1 MPDAPRVGTDFAGY
15 LIEAVAGRGGM
26 STVYRAENRR
36 LGNRVAL
43 KILSADLAAD
53 ETFRERFVRESRLA
67 ASISHPNI
75 IPIYDAGSNDEN
87 LYIVM
92 RYVEG
97 ADLKQ
102 VLKEAGP
109 LPVDV
114 AVSIISQAGRGLAA
128 AHDRGL
134 VHRDVKPANILLDFA
149 DGTEPR
155 LAHPYVADFGLTKH
169 VGSVSG
175 ATGTGQLVGTL
186 DYVSPEQISGAGLDR
201 RTDVYSLGCVLYECL
216 AGRVPFSGSGD
227 AAVLWAHMSETPVP
241 PSELRDDVTESIDA
255 VISRAMAKDVDARF
269 PGCRELV
276 AALELAAGAG
286 APLAT
291 RPIELP
297 VAMPAAAPPAP
308 PASATGGPAAAGHRR
323 SRRRKIGVV
332 VGVLAVAG
340 VAAATLVALRSSD
353 GHPRLTP
360 PVTPPRSD
368 IQRAVAPLVPLH
380 SCVLSPASTGVEA
393 IVCTNPV
400 PGISLFKV
408 QRYTTWRYLYTDY
421 RGVLH
426 QAARRDTD
434 LGGLNSG
441 SCMRAWETEDAWSYS
456 GNQHVV
462 ALGEQAMT
470 ANANRALNADGRVFC
485 WTTRSGRP
493 EIVWTNSKDGFLLAQ
508 AVGTS
513 TYPRLAAWWN
523 RAHTLLVPPAG
534 FSS

>member
-75 IPIYDAGSNDEN
+75 IPIYDAGSDDEN

-149 DGTEPR
+149 DGTDPR

-186 DYVSPEQISGAGLDR
+186 DYVSPEQISGTALDR

-241 PSELRDDVTESIDA
+241 PSELRDDVTQSIDA

-276 AALELAAGAG
+276 AALQLAAGTA

-308 PASATGGPAAAGHRR
+308 PTSATDGPAAAGHRR
-323 SRRRKIGVV
+323 SRRGKIGVV
-332 VGVLAVAG
+332 VGVLAVAV
-340 VAAATLVALRSSD
+340 VAAATVVALRASD
-353 GHPRLTP
+353 GHPRPTP
-360 PVTPPRSD
+360 RRHPAAVGYPTRGRAARTVTQLPSAADADRCRDDRLHQPGAGHLPVQGAAIHDLALPLRRLPSSAIRGDAQRHRSARPE
-368 IQRAVAPLVPLH
+368 QRFLRARLGDR
-380 SCVLSPASTGVEA
+380 STRGHTA
-393 IVCTNPV
+393 
-400 PGISLFKV
+400 GISMLLP
-408 QRYTTWRYLYTDY
+408 W
-421 RGVLH
+421 
-426 QAARRDTD
+426 ASRR
-434 LGGLNSG
+434 
-441 SCMRAWETEDAWSYS
+441 
-456 GNQHVV
+456 
-462 ALGEQAMT
+462 
-470 ANANRALNADGRVFC
+470 
-485 WTTRSGRP
+485 
-493 EIVWTNSKDGFLLAQ
+493 
-508 AVGTS
+508 
-513 TYPRLAAWWN
+513 
-523 RAHTLLVPPAG
+523 
-534 FSS
+534 

>member
-1 MPDAPRVGTDFAGY
+1 
-15 LIEAVAGRGGM
+15 
-26 STVYRAENRR
+26 
-36 LGNRVAL
+36 
-43 KILSADLAAD
+43 
-53 ETFRERFVRESRLA
+53 
-67 ASISHPNI
+67 
-75 IPIYDAGSNDEN
+75 
-87 LYIVM
+87 M

-102 VLKEAGP
+102 VLKAAGP

-149 DGTEPR
+149 DGTDPR

-186 DYVSPEQISGAGLDR
+186 DYVSPEQISGTALDR

-241 PSELRDDVTESIDA
+241 PSELRDDVTDSIDA

-276 AALELAAGAG
+276 AALQLAAGTA
-286 APLAT
+286 APVAT

-297 VAMPAAAPPAP
+297 VAVPAPAPPAP
-308 PASATGGPAAAGHRR
+308 PASATDGPAAAGHRR
-323 SRRRKIGVV
+323 SRRGKIGAV
-332 VGVLAVAG
+332 VGVLAVAV
-340 VAAATLVALRSSD
+340 VAAATVVALRASD
-353 GHPRLTP
+353 GHPRPTP
-360 PVTPPRSD
+360 RVTPPRSD
-368 IQRAVAPLVPLH
+368 LQRAVAPLVPLH
-380 SCVLSPASTGVEA
+380 SCLPPPTPTGVET

-400 PGISLFKV
+400 PGISQLKV
-408 QRYTTWRYLYTDY
+408 QRYTTWRYLYSDY
-421 RGVLH
+421 QAVLYA
-426 QAARRDTD
+426 AARRDTD
-434 LGGLNSG
+434 LRGLNSG
-441 SCMRAWETEDAWSYS
+441 SCARAWETEDAWSYS
-456 GNQHVV
+456 GNQHAV

-513 TYPRLAAWWN
+513 TYPKLAAWWN
-523 RAHTLLVPPAG
+523 RAHTLLVPPPG